1 MAKEKLTM
9 TVEEAAGVLGISRAT
24 AFKLAREGRIPAIR
38 ISDRRLVVPVK
49 ALEAMLESVQKQ
61 GA

>member
-61 GA
+61 GE